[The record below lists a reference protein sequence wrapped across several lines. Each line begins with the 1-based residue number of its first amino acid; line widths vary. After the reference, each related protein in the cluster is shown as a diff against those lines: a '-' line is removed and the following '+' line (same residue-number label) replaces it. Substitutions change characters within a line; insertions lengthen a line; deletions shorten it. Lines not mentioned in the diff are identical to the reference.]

1 MRQEKGDGTL
11 SRKKDLDYLTISA
24 RIHAME
30 TRLLNAERVE
40 RMIEAR
46 ELSEAAKVLTECGY
60 EDMGQVTAQAMEETL
75 AKAQESL
82 FHDLNTAVGNRA
94 LLDVFR
100 CRDDYH
106 NAKVLV
112 KAEALGTQQDGL
124 LVSGG
129 RYQPQRL
136 AADYRRE
143 DLRGYAEIFRR
154 GIARARETLGATGD
168 PQLSDFILDRAYF
181 EELTALARQ
190 ADSKFLEGYVA
201 LTIDVANL
209 RSCVRASRLNKGG
222 EFLQQVLVPGGTV
235 PLRTLA
241 LAKGEELGNVFR
253 SGPLAHAA
261 ALGAAVS
268 APGSGALTEFER
280 ECDDA
285 VMDYLSAARRV
296 AFGEQPIV
304 GYLYARQAEMTAIRT
319 ILSGRMAGL
328 DGDTIRQRLRR
339 TYG

>member
-1 MRQEKGDGTL
+1 MSYQ
-11 SRKKDLDYLTISA
+11 KDLDYLTISA

-30 TRLLNAERVE
+30 NRLLNTERME

-60 EDMGQVTAQAMEETL
+60 GDMGQVTPGAIEETL
-75 AKAQESL
+75 SKAQADL
-82 FHDLNTAVGNRA
+82 YHDLSTAVGNRA

-100 CRDDYH
+100 CRPDYH

-112 KAEALGTQQDGL
+112 KAEALGVNQDAL
-124 LVSGG
+124 LMGGG
-129 RYQPQRL
+129 RYDPQKL
-136 AADYRRE
+136 AEDYQRE
-143 DLRGYAEIFRR
+143 DLRGCSDIFRR
-154 GIARARETLGATGD
+154 GVARARETLGATGD

-181 EELTALARQ
+181 EELTALAKQ

-201 LTIDVANL
+201 LSIDVANL
-209 RSCVRASRLNKGG
+209 RACVRASRLGKGV
-222 EFLQQVLVPGGTV
+222 EFLQQVLVTGGNV
-235 PLRTLA
+235 PARTLA
-241 LAKGEELGNVFR
+241 TARGDELGNLFR
-253 SGPLAHAA
+253 TSPLSQAA
-261 ALGAAVS
+261 ATGSALS
-268 APGSGALTEFER
+268 APGSGALTDFER

-285 VMDYLSAARRV
+285 VMDYLGAGRRV

-304 GYLYARQAEMTAIRT
+304 GCLYAREAEMTAIRT

>member
-1 MRQEKGDGTL
+1 MSYQ
-11 SRKKDLDYLTISA
+11 KDLDYLTISA

-30 TRLLNAERVE
+30 TRLLNAERME

-60 EDMGQVTAQAMEETL
+60 GDMGQVTAQGIEEML
-75 AKAQESL
+75 SKAQTDL
-82 FHDLNTAVGNRA
+82 FHDLSTAVGNRA

-100 CRDDYH
+100 CTYDYH

-112 KAEALGTQQDGL
+112 KAEALGVNQDAL
-124 LVSGG
+124 LMGGG
-129 RYQPQRL
+129 RYAPQKL
-136 AADYRRE
+136 AEDYGRE
-143 DLRGYAEIFRR
+143 DLRGCSDIFRR
-154 GIARARETLGATGD
+154 GVARARETLGATGD
-168 PQLSDFILDRAYF
+168 PQLADFILDRACF
-181 EELTALARQ
+181 EELTALAKQ

-201 LTIDVANL
+201 LSIDVANL
-209 RSCVRASRLNKGG
+209 RSCVRAARLNKGG

-304 GYLYARQAEMTAIRT
+304 GYLYAREAEMTAIRT

>member
-1 MRQEKGDGTL
+1 MSYQ
-11 SRKKDLDYLTISA
+11 KDLDYLTISA

-30 TRLLNAERVE
+30 TRLLNTERME

-60 EDMGQVTAQAMEETL
+60 GDMGQVTPGAVEEMLSKAQADL
-75 AKAQESL
+75 Y
-82 FHDLNTAVGNRA
+82 HDLSTAVGNRA

-100 CRDDYH
+100 CRPDYH

-112 KAEALGTQQDGL
+112 KAEALGVNQDAL
-124 LVSGG
+124 LMGGG
-129 RYQPQRL
+129 RYAPQKL
-136 AADYRRE
+136 AEDYGRE
-143 DLRGYAEIFRR
+143 DLRGCSDIFRR
-154 GIARARETLGATGD
+154 GVARARETLGATGD
-168 PQLSDFILDRAYF
+168 PQLADFILDRACF
-181 EELTALARQ
+181 EELTALAKQ

-201 LTIDVANL
+201 LSIDVANL
-209 RSCVRASRLNKGG
+209 RSCVRAARLNKGG

-304 GYLYARQAEMTAIRT
+304 GYLYAREAEMTAIRT

>member
-1 MRQEKGDGTL
+1 MSHE
-11 SRKKDLDYLTISA
+11 KDLDYLTISA

-30 TRLLNAERVE
+30 NRLLNHERME

-60 EDMGQVTAQAMEETL
+60 EDLGQVTAGGIEEML
-75 AKAQESL
+75 SKAQTDL
-82 FHDLNTAVGNRA
+82 FHDLSSAVGNRA

-100 CRDDYH
+100 CSYDYH

-112 KAEALGTQQDGL
+112 KGEALGSNQESL
-124 LVSGG
+124 LVGGG
-129 RYQPQRL
+129 RYDPRRL
-136 AADYRRE
+136 AEDYSRE
-143 DLRGYAEIFRR
+143 DLRGCSDIFRR
-154 GIARARETLGATGD
+154 GVARARETLGATGD

-181 EELTALARQ
+181 EELTAMARQ

-209 RSCVRASRLNKGG
+209 RSCVRASRLNKGMD
-222 EFLQQVLVPGGTV
+222 FLQQVLVPGGNV
-235 PLRTLA
+235 PARTLA
-241 LAKGEELGNVFR
+241 TARGDELAGLFR
-253 SGPLAHAA
+253 TSPLSQAA
-261 ALGAAVS
+261 ATGSALS
-268 APGSGALTEFER
+268 APGSGALTDFER
-280 ECDDA
+280 QCDDA
-285 VMDYLSAARRV
+285 VMEYLGAGRRV

-304 GYLYARQAEMTAIRT
+304 GYLYARQAEMTAIRI

>member
-1 MRQEKGDGTL
+1 MSYQ
-11 SRKKDLDYLTISA
+11 KDLDYLTISA

-30 TRLLNAERVE
+30 TRLLNTERME

-60 EDMGQVTAQAMEETL
+60 GDMGQVTPGAVEEMLSKAQADL
-75 AKAQESL
+75 Y
-82 FHDLNTAVGNRA
+82 HDLSTAVGNRA

-100 CRDDYH
+100 CTYDYH

-112 KAEALGTQQDGL
+112 KAEALGVNQDAL
-124 LVSGG
+124 LMGGG
-129 RYQPQRL
+129 RYAPQKL
-136 AADYRRE
+136 AEDYGRE
-143 DLRGYAEIFRR
+143 DLRGCSDIFRR
-154 GIARARETLGATGD
+154 GVARARETLGATGD

-181 EELTALARQ
+181 EELTALAKQ

-201 LTIDVANL
+201 LSIDVANL
-209 RSCVRASRLNKGG
+209 RSCVRAARLNKGG

-304 GYLYARQAEMTAIRT
+304 GYLYAREAEMTAIRT

>member
-1 MRQEKGDGTL
+1 MSYQ
-11 SRKKDLDYLTISA
+11 KDLDYLTISA

-30 TRLLNAERVE
+30 TRLLNTERME

-60 EDMGQVTAQAMEETL
+60 GDMGQVTPGAVEEMLSKAQADL
-75 AKAQESL
+75 Y
-82 FHDLNTAVGNRA
+82 HDLSTAVGNRA

-100 CRDDYH
+100 CTYDYH

-112 KAEALGTQQDGL
+112 KAEALGVNQGCTEPIAIA
-124 LVSGG
+124 
-129 RYQPQRL
+129 Y
-136 AADYRRE
+136 AA
-143 DLRGYAEIFRR
+143 AK
-154 GIARARETLGATGD
+154 AREVLDTTRD
-168 PQLSDFILDRAYF
+168 PQLADFILDRACF
-181 EELTALARQ
+181 EELTDLARQ

-201 LTIDVANL
+201 LSIDVANL
-209 RSCVRASRLNKGG
+209 RSCVRAARLNKGG

-304 GYLYARQAEMTAIRT
+304 GYLYAREAEMTAIRT